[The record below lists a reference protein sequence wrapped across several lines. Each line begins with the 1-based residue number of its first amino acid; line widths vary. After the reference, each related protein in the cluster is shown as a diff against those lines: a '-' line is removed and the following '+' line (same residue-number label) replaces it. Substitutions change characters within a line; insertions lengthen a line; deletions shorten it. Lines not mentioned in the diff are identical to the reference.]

1 MPRKKERKSSQKDRP
16 KSRRTNLS
24 GDALERRDQLIHEYH
39 EFVETVVIRL
49 SRAMRLPSALKDEFV
64 SAGYFGLI
72 EAASRFDS
80 SRGPDFRSY
89 AFLRIRGAIID
100 YIRSSCDPSGQA
112 HRTLQALEAAQEL
125 RELFVARR
133 AHAESSGDKAE
144 AGRLYLERSALAF
157 ALAQI
162 SDRRADELRHDLL
175 NPEQI
180 LQRKRQSEK
189 IRLIVAT
196 LPEKERTIIEQYYF
210 HDRKFVDVA
219 AQFAGLSK
227 SWVSR
232 LHDRALEILRDKLS
246 ETAAEMAAG

>member
-1 MPRKKERKSSQKDRP
+1 MPRKKEHKASQKDRS
-16 KSRRTNLS
+16 KTRRAELPST
-24 GDALERRDQLIHEYH
+24 AMERRDQLIHEYH
-39 EFVETVVIRL
+39 TFVETVVVRL
-49 SRAMRLPSALKDEFV
+49 SRAMRLPSALRDEFI

-100 YIRSSCDPSGQA
+100 YIRSSCEFSGEA
-112 HRTLQALEAAQEL
+112 HRTLQALEAAHQL
-125 RELFVARR
+125 RELSITRRGVSDSAVHEVESAR
-133 AHAESSGDKAE
+133 G
-144 AGRLYLERSALAF
+144 YLEKSALIF
-157 ALAQI
+157 ALTN
-162 SDRRADELRHDLL
+162 SADKRVDDFRQDLL

-180 LQRKRQSEK
+180 LLKKQHSGK
-189 IRLIVAT
+189 IRSIVAT

-210 HDRKFVDVA
+210 HDRKFVEVA

-246 ETAAEMAAG
+246 EAAAEMAA

>member
-1 MPRKKERKSSQKDRP
+1 MSHRKNRESSRNDRS
-16 KSRRTNLS
+16 KTVRTKLPS
-24 GDALERRDQLIHEYH
+24 GALERRDQLIHEYH
-39 EFVETVVIRL
+39 EFVETVVVRL
-49 SRAMRLPSALKDEFV
+49 SRAMRLPSALRDEFI

-100 YIRSSCDPSGQA
+100 YIRSSCELSGEA
-112 HRTLQALEAAQEL
+112 HRTLQALEAAHEL
-125 RELFVARR
+125 REFSCTRR
-133 AHAESSGDKAE
+133 TLLDSAVHETECSRG
-144 AGRLYLERSALAF
+144 YLEKSALIF
-157 ALAQI
+157 ALSKSAERR
-162 SDRRADELRHDLL
+162 SDDLRQDLL

-180 LQRKRQSEK
+180 LLKKRYSEK
-189 IRLIVAT
+189 IRSIVAT

-210 HDRKFVDVA
+210 HDRKFVEVA

-246 ETAAEMAAG
+246 EAAADMAA